1 MPMDYEVFE
10 PENERLSQVIVRLLQ
25 KKGYNAGYQ
34 LGYPNNKI
42 FIKVDLK
49 EEADRVSR
57 IIRRFMKKFRPTGSE
72 ITTDELSASINIP
85 TRTLT
90 EAKNVANLIMIS
102 EPEPEE
108 PEPEPNPEPE

>member
-57 IIRRFMKKFRPTGSE
+57 IIRRFMKKFRLTGSE
-72 ITTDELSASINIP
+72 ITTDELSASIRYTHAHVDRGKKCGKFDID
-85 TRTLT
+85 
-90 EAKNVANLIMIS
+90 I
-102 EPEPEE
+102 
-108 PEPEPNPEPE
+108 